1 MGGGFGLPAAGV
13 GGMGVVG
20 LVIYLLVSVLGGGGG
35 GGMPA
40 LNNAPSS
47 AGGSDELKDFVTF
60 VVNDVEDSWKQQFA
74 STGRQWQDA
83 PLVLYTDFTQT
94 ACGGGSAQSG
104 PFYCPAD
111 RKVYLDLTFF
121 QELRDRFGA
130 PGDFAQAY
138 VIAHEL
144 GHHVQHILGIDQQ
157 VRQLQQQDPGGA
169 NPLSVRLELQADCL
183 AGVWG
188 HSAQQRGL
196 LESGDVQEGLDA
208 AAAVGDDR
216 LQREAGQRVNP
227 DSFTHGS
234 SQQRTDAFNTGFES
248 GSVSDCGV

>member
-1 MGGGFGLPAAGV
+1 MGGGGFGLPAAGV

-35 GGMPA
+35 GGGGMPA

-47 AGGSDELKDFVTF
+47 AGSDLEEFVKF
-60 VVNDVEDSWKQQFA
+60 VVNDVEDSWKQEFA
-74 STGRQWQDA
+74 ASGQQWRDA
-83 PLVLYTDFTQT
+83 NLVEYSGFTQT

-111 RKVYLDLTFF
+111 QKVYLDMSFF

-138 VIAHEL
+138 VIAHEV
-144 GHHVQHILGIDQQ
+144 GHHVQTLLGIS
-157 VRQLQQQDPGGA
+157 PAGSNA
-169 NPLSVRLELQADCL
+169 SSVHHELQADCL
-183 AGVWG
+183 AGVWA
-188 HSAQQRGL
+188 HSAKQRGL
-196 LESGDVQEGLDA
+196 LEAGDVQEGLDA

-227 DSFTHGS
+227 DAFTHGS

>member
-1 MGGGFGLPAAGV
+1 MGGGGFGLPAAGV

-35 GGMPA
+35 GGGMPA

-47 AGGSDELKDFVTF
+47 AGGSAELKDFVTF
-60 VVNDVEDSWKQQFA
+60 VVNDVEDSWKQEFA
-74 STGRQWQDA
+74 SAGQQWQDA
-83 PLVLYTDFTQT
+83 PLVLYSGFTQT

-111 RKVYLDLTFF
+111 QNVYLDMSFF

-138 VIAHEL
+138 VIAHEV
-144 GHHVQHILGIDQQ
+144 GHHVQTLLGIS
-157 VRQLQQQDPGGA
+157 PSGS
-169 NPLSVRLELQADCL
+169 NESSVRHELQADCL

-227 DSFTHGS
+227 DAFTHGS

>member
-1 MGGGFGLPAAGV
+1 MGGGGFGLPAAGV

-20 LVIYLLVSVLGGGGG
+20 LVIYLLVSVLGGGGSG

-40 LNNAPSS
+40 LNDAPSS
-47 AGGSDELKDFVTF
+47 AGGTDELKDFVTF
-60 VVNDVEDSWKQQFA
+60 VVNDVEDSWKQSFA
-74 STGRQWQDA
+74 SSGRQWQDA
-83 PLVLYTDFTQT
+83 PLVLYTGFTQT

-104 PFYCPAD
+104 PFYCPGD
-111 RKVYLDLTFF
+111 QKVYLDLSFF

-138 VIAHEL
+138 VIAHEV
-144 GHHVQHILGIDQQ
+144 GHHVQTLLGIS
-157 VRQLQQQDPGGA
+157 PSGSNA
-169 NPLSVRLELQADCL
+169 SSVRHELQADCL

-196 LESGDVQEGLDA
+196 LESGDVPAGLDA

-216 LQREAGQRVNP
+216 LQRQAGQRVDP

-234 SQQRTDAFNTGFES
+234 SEERTDAFNTGFES